1 MKAPSSTQ
9 MDVSPTSASL
19 SFAMIAVI
27 AAAVVIADDDDA
39 AVEVVVSTDCCE
51 V

>member
-1 MKAPSSTQ
+1 MKSPSSTQ

-27 AAAVVIADDDDA
+27 AAAVVIAAA